1 MAGYK
6 LCSFHFTKQF
16 TCITANIVIIQ
27 FHHFNLSFRIDN
39 ECTAIS
45 HTFFF
50 DIYTQCTTQSA
61 SRVCQ
66 HRVLNLANAFRS
78 IMPSFVHEMRV
89 STYRID
95 FYTHRL
101 ELIVLFSHIHQFSR
115 TYESKVSRIEEKNRP
130 FTFQVIVGYS
140 LESSVVKSLNTEFR
154 KLRI

>member
-1 MAGYK
+1 MN
-6 LCSFHFTKQF
+6 
-16 TCITANIVIIQ
+16 IAN
-27 FHHFNLSFRIDN
+27 
-39 ECTAIS
+39 T
-45 HTFFF
+45 
-50 DIYTQCTTQSA
+50 
-61 SRVCQ
+61 
-66 HRVLNLANAFRS
+66 FRS

-115 TYESKVSRIEEKNRP
+115 TYKSKISRIEEKNRP

-140 LESSVVKSLNTEFR
+140 LESSVVKSLNAEFR